1 MSSTAEKS
9 EFDFRAIR
17 VELTDDQLCV
27 TLTDGREVRSPLEFY
42 PKLARAEK
50 KCEPISAS
58 WPKEL
63 VLNGRIWMSICLSR
77 VSYWGTGLL
86 TGDEQ
91 PFSFAKH
98 TVLIFQTGSSLPGPG
113 TNTWF

>member
-27 TLTDGREVRSPLEFY
+27 TLNDGREIRNPLEFY

-50 KCEPISAS
+50 KIRNNFRLMAQGIGIEWPDLNEHLSIEGIVLGRRPID
-58 WPKEL
+58 W
-63 VLNGRIWMSICLSR
+63 
-77 VSYWGTGLL
+77 
-86 TGDEQ
+86 
-91 PFSFAKH
+91 
-98 TVLIFQTGSSLPGPG
+98 
-113 TNTWF
+113 